1 MPQAPEA
8 KNNAAWVLFRLCG
21 LKPPLDKKNT
31 SNTRVYQTLGLPM
44 ATFALLQLQS
54 PELIRDQPP
63 NKQPQ
68 TLIRICLCKKG
79 CKKNNSEANP
89 YVFVVAHFKHWLS
102 STLSDWENSFQLSF
116 ASARRLA
123 KSTIK
128 PDMFPAR
135 FGFLF

>member
-1 MPQAPEA
+1 MSFVSSL
-8 KNNAAWVLFRLCG
+8 WVKTASG
-21 LKPPLDKKNT
+21 QKNT

-54 PELIRDQPP
+54 PEIRDQTPD
-63 NKQPQ
+63 KQPQ
-68 TLIRICLCKKG
+68 ILIRICLCKKG

-102 STLSDWENSFQLSF
+102 SSLSDWENSFQLSF

-128 PDMFPAR
+128 PDVFPAR
-135 FGFLF
+135 FGFQF